1 MPCSGGR
8 NAGGTNGALVLR
20 HMRYAVFLVCM
31 LLLAP
36 SQGRCEFL
44 VYAGDLP
51 PYHCA
56 GEDGRMHGFSIS
68 VLERV
73 MERSGV
79 PFDAAAVR
87 TVPWARSM
95 KETAEKPGRVVVGVA
110 RTPERE
116 ADYLWVGP
124 VFTLKMGLVAKKTN
138 RVRVRDRAAIHRL
151 RIGVIHGSAPESV
164 LRSEYAVP
172 GDALTPVIENE
183 HQLRI
188 LEANRVDCI
197 THVDTVVPS
206 LMRQFGIDPDA
217 YEMIYVLKELPM
229 YFVFSKATEAALIRR
244 IQENLEALR
253 KPGKDGVS
261 EYDRL
266 LSECG
271 RIRPLDMAGD

>member
-1 MPCSGGR
+1 MPCSGSR
-8 NAGGTNGALVLR
+8 NAGCIHGALVLR
-20 HMRYAVFLVCM
+20 YLLCAVFLACM
-31 LLLAP
+31 LFLAP

-56 GEDGRMHGFSIS
+56 GEDGRMQGFSIS

-79 PFDAAAVR
+79 PFNASAVR

-95 KETAEKPGRVVVGVA
+95 KDTAEKPGRIVVGVA

-116 ADYLWVGP
+116 ADYHWVGP
-124 VFTLKMGLVAKKTN
+124 VFTLKMGLVAKKAN

-151 RIGVIHGSAPESV
+151 RIGVINGSAPESV
-164 LRSEYAVP
+164 LHNEYAVP
-172 GDALTPVIENE
+172 EDALTPVIENE

-206 LMRQFGIDPDA
+206 LMRQFDINPDA
-217 YEMIYVLKELPM
+217 YEMVYVLKELPM
-229 YFVFSKATEAALIRR
+229 YFIFSKTTETALIRR
-244 IQENLEALR
+244 IQENLDALH
-253 KPGKDGVS
+253 KPGKGGVS
-261 EYDRL
+261 E
-266 LSECG
+266 
-271 RIRPLDMAGD
+271 